1 MSLIAFQLNQNPLL
15 KGRLWNDP
23 IKFWNKWE
31 TFSPPASS
39 PQSCGR
45 SLQQQAESPEEEKSR
60 IKLPGTSCSG
70 LDSPG
75 EVTPEQLL
83 RMPHAGCCHP
93 FFIYSCYSWPMHQLS
108 YLSTFRLELCD
119 ERIFMKYIYS
129 VVRVI
134 WLYWFSPRYLNQKVI
149 YSYLFLGYKVL
160 LVHMLLHQS
169 TISPRV
175 ALH

>member
-1 MSLIAFQLNQNPLL
+1 MIPSNSEINEKLFHLRRLHPNRVVEVCSNKPSLL
-15 KGRLWNDP
+15 K
-23 IKFWNKWE
+23 KK
-31 TFSPPASS
+31 
-39 PQSCGR
+39 
-45 SLQQQAESPEEEKSR
+45 KSR
-60 IKLPGTSCSG
+60 MKLAGTSCSG

-83 RMPHAGCCHP
+83 RMPHVGCCHP
-93 FFIYSCYSWPMHQLS
+93 FFIYAWPMHQLF

-134 WLYWFSPRYLNQKVI
+134 WLYWFSPRYLNRKVI
-149 YSYLFLGYKVL
+149 YSYLFWGYKVL
-160 LVHMLLHQS
+160 LVHLPLHQS
-169 TISPRV
+169 TYSPRV